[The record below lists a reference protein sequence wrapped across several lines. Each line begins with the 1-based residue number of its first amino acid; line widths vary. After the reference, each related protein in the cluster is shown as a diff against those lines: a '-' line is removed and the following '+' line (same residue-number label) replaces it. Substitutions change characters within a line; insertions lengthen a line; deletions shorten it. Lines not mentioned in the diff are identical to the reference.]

1 MGLWFKKKENGEKK
15 NARTPL
21 WIILVGGFLGIAL
34 LLAGGRGKE
43 AEATE
48 KGESSTKATEEAL
61 LYRQRLESEIRLIC
75 ESVSGVSD
83 VRVALTLEGGFRE
96 VYATEG
102 ADGEYVIVGSGSSA
116 SPILLSRDPPAL
128 AGIGIVC
135 RGGSSPSIQR
145 ELIAL
150 LSAAF
155 DLPSNRI
162 YVTEAK

>member
-1 MGLWFKKKENGEKK
+1 MGSWFKKSENTAQKGQ
-15 NARTPL
+15 RTHL
-21 WIILVGGFLGIAL
+21 WVILAGALLGIAL
-34 LLAGGRGKE
+34 LLAGGRGK
-43 AEATE
+43 TE
-48 KGESSTKATEEAL
+48 EQSTDTVSQVNATEETV
-61 LYRQRLESEIRLIC
+61 LYRRRLEEEIRALC
-75 ESVSGVSD
+75 ESVSGVGE

-102 ADGEYVIVGSGSSA
+102 TDGEYVIVGSGSSA
-116 SPILLSRDPPAL
+116 APLLISRDPPAL

-135 RGGSSPSIQR
+135 RGGSSPSVQR
-145 ELIAL
+145 ELVAL